1 MYTIT
6 ILEINHYSDRLFSF
20 KTSRPQSFRF
30 KNGEF
35 VMIGFNKL
43 KNNIYR
49 AYSIVSTNY
58 EDHLEF
64 LSIKV
69 EGGLFTSGLKLL
81 KPGDSLSLKPK
92 STGSLVI
99 DYLTPKNNLL
109 LFSTGTGIAPFIS
122 IVNDPFT
129 YERFKKVYLF
139 HTVRS
144 KNELC
149 YKNRLSMLEKNLPFK
164 YVESVTREDYYRKG
178 RFWNFINEY
187 LPNYYNFNKEEM
199 SVMVCGSP
207 KLNKECRTLLLEKQ
221 WVEGN
226 TGEMGDF
233 LLERA
238 FVDK

>member
-1 MYTIT
+1 
-6 ILEINHYSDRLFSF
+6 
-20 KTSRPQSFRF
+20 
-30 KNGEF
+30 
-35 VMIGFNKL
+35 MIGFNKL
-43 KNNIYR
+43 NSNIYR

-69 EGGLFTSGLKLL
+69 EGGPFTSGLKLL
-81 KPGDSLSLKPK
+81 KQGDSLSLKPK

-99 DYLTPKNNLL
+99 DYLIPKDNLIL
-109 LFSTGTGIAPFIS
+109 LSTGTGIAPFMS

-129 YERFKKVYLF
+129 YERFKNVYLF
-139 HTVRS
+139 HTVRN

-149 YKNRLSMLEKNLPFK
+149 YKTRLNMLEKNLPFN
-164 YVESVTREDYYRKG
+164 YVESVTKEDYFRKG

-187 LPNYYNFNKEEM
+187 LPNSFNKKDM
-199 SVMVCGSP
+199 SIMVCGSP
-207 KLNKECRTLLLEKQ
+207 ELNKECRSLFLQNQ